1 MNMKLFLRKCLAAT
15 ALASALLAASCQKE
29 NESPTT
35 MTLAVNDNTINLEAK
50 SGKEHVLVY
59 AKGQW
64 NADFKEAVEWAAI
77 EDGSGKGNG
86 EFILTY
92 EKNPDILRRAEILI
106 TAAGV
111 DKTITVTINQEGEKG
126 TPKLA
131 FAENEKAYI
140 AWEVKDAIAVE
151 SNIDQSL
158 IKAESS
164 AEWIGGLELKD
175 GQLSFTVAE
184 NTTGEQRKGTLTVSY
199 TDIDEAVYRAV
210 AEITQGSEPGHLT
223 LKETE
228 MAIEAFAGTKT
239 VQWDCALGT
248 FMPELVSSVTYEG
261 SQKDW
266 ISNVTTAVETLSFD
280 VTDNET
286 KEARTAVIKVE
297 LASKGIAVNLKVTQG
312 VKTKQYSF
320 EELRALLT
328 AAGEQTFDGDYFEGV
343 IVADGGQKNMETNPM
358 TSATSY
364 NDNESAITNYV
375 QSLDGNY
382 GMRLKFATAADNTLK
397 KGDKVKISLNGTTLV
412 REDNPVRY
420 TLKGVTANIVTVE
433 DNISLQAR
441 QKTISELTDED
452 IYTWTTLKDVE
463 IAFSYGS
470 YNNVGTTVKDAS
482 DWIKNK
488 KQNMDYRILSD
499 ASCSTINMLV
509 NSDVEWLRTQNGV
522 PQGSGDISGII
533 VNTENGYFQNAELLG
548 GYQIRP
554 MELSDIALGETGF
567 SEKVVEWYWP
577 EGKGKAPDLHYD
589 GLAWKPS
596 FGSGSFL
603 GTGKLNQTSGYME
616 TGAIADPKAMRWD
629 SVLWNVAD
637 GTAGAGFTIS
647 FSTET
652 VVAKKLVLVF
662 SAAGGSQKEDA
673 TGQTPVNWNIS
684 YSVGDGTPVQFEK
697 ILIRPLPASGST
709 GMKLPLT
716 PDEFYVELPTELLG
730 KEKVTLKLQAADDTT
745 IDFSTGEYTEKV
757 SATAAQT
764 FRFGAVVVKS
774 IK

>member
-1 MNMKLFLRKCLAAT
+1 MKPVLRKCLVAT
-15 ALASALLAASCQKE
+15 AFASALIAASCQKE
-29 NESPTT
+29 TESPTT

-64 NADFKEAVEWAAI
+64 NAEFKEAVEWAAI
-77 EDGSGKGNG
+77 EEGSGKGNG

-92 EKNPDILRRAEILI
+92 KKNPDILRRAEILI

-111 DKTITVTINQEGEKG
+111 DKTITVTVNQEGEKG

-266 ISNVTTAVETLSFD
+266 IGNVTPSVESLSFD

-320 EELRALLT
+320 EELRAVLS
-328 AAGEQTFDGDYFEGV
+328 AAGEQAFEGDWFEGV
-343 IVADGGQKNMETNPM
+343 VIADAGKENMETNTM
-358 TSATSY
+358 TSIPFT
-364 NDNESAITNYV
+364 DEESRITNYV
-375 QSLDGNY
+375 QSLDGKY
-382 GMRLKFATAADNTLK
+382 GMRLKFATAAGNTLK
-397 KGDKVKISLNGTTLV
+397 KGDKVKISLAGATLV

-420 TLKGVTANIVTVE
+420 TLRKLTANNVTVE
-433 DNISLQAR
+433 ETVSLSPR
-441 QKTISELTDED
+441 QKAISELSDD
-452 IYTWTTLKDVE
+452 DVYTLVTLPDVE
-463 IAFSYGS
+463 VPFCYGS
-470 YNNVGTTVKDAS
+470 WVNVRKE
-482 DWIKNK
+482 WIADKRINFD
-488 KQNMDYRILSD
+488 NRILRD
-499 ASCSTINMLV
+499 V
-509 NSDVEWLRTQNGV
+509 NGGEIRM
-522 PQGSGDISGII
+522 I
-533 VNTENGYFQNAELLG
+533 VNTDVPWYMTTAGVPKGSGPVSGVIVSTESPYYGADILG
-548 GYQIRP
+548 KYQIRP
-554 MELSDIALGETGF
+554 MELADIEIKDDGF
-567 SEKVVEWYWP
+567 SKILVDWDYKA
-577 EGKGKAPDLHYD
+577 GFTKGTS
-589 GLAWKPS
+589 LAATT
-596 FGSGSFL
+596 
-603 GTGKLNQTSGYME
+603 GTGTMKTVSNMVQTSSQMQFGDVSSFPKK
-616 TGAIADPKAMRWD
+616 DPKAINVNDGTWWKDGAAKDDVRFQFSALEAAGKKMHLSFGAFVGTNQEDATSQAPVHW
-629 SVLWNVAD
+629 SVEYSLDGGTSFTTVETVMIRPMGAKASKLLFVPASIDDQCVELPDEIAGKDNVIIRFIAADAATVNWSTKDYSETVAD
-637 GTAGAGFTIS
+637 GGKFR
-647 FSTET
+647 
-652 VVAKKLVLVF
+652 LVF
-662 SAAGGSQKEDA
+662 
-673 TGQTPVNWNIS
+673 
-684 YSVGDGTPVQFEK
+684 
-697 ILIRPLPASGST
+697 
-709 GMKLPLT
+709 
-716 PDEFYVELPTELLG
+716 
-730 KEKVTLKLQAADDTT
+730 
-745 IDFSTGEYTEKV
+745 
-757 SATAAQT
+757 
-764 FRFGAVVVKS
+764 GALAVKYN
-774 IK
+774 K